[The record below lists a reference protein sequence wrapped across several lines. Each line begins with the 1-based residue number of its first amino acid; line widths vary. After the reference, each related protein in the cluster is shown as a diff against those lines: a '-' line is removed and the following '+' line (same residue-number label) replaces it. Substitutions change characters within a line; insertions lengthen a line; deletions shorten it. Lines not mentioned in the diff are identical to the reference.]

1 MPPSVVLS
9 PPHQIDPV
17 SLAALPRSTGG
28 YILKGEGSLPSYSG
42 KRADIRSGV
51 LAHLSAIH
59 EVDMIAQS
67 RRVELV

>member
-1 MPPSVVLS
+1 MLKPESPS
-9 PPHQIDPV
+9 PPHQIDPE
-17 SLAALPRSTGG
+17 SLVALPRASGVC
-28 YILKGEGSLPSYSG
+28 IFKGEDRLPSYSG